1 MTLLRNLDSITT
13 DQLRRIGATKWQ
25 KGHDLIGAFIA
36 EMDFGI
42 APAITDAL
50 HQEVDIGRFGYFPD
64 RLAGD
69 LADATAGWLKSRFD
83 WANSPSDIRRVSDV
97 IRAYEFAI
105 VHGCRAGGAVIVPT
119 PAYKPFLLL
128 PPMMNRRVI
137 EVPMEMADAK
147 YVFDMEGLQAA
158 FDAGGEL
165 LVLCNPYNPGGRVF
179 GREEL
184 VALSELVA
192 RNGGRLF
199 ADEIW
204 SPLTF
209 PGHSHIPYASVS
221 RAAAGHSI
229 TAISASKAWNM
240 PGLKCAQVIITNDRD
255 RESWATVGPLFEH
268 GASNLGAVATVAA
281 YRAGDG
287 WLADINAYLDR
298 NRMALANLIGEHL
311 REVVYHAPE
320 GTYIS
325 WLDFRRSRV
334 ARQPAAFF
342 KEQAGVMLTEG
353 ADCGAIGDGFARFV
367 FATPLPI
374 MEQAIARMGQAL
386 LRA

>member
-1 MTLLRNLDSITT
+1 MTIFQDIDSISA

-42 APAITDAL
+42 APAITEAL

-69 LADATAGWLKSRFD
+69 LADATAGWLESRFD

-105 VHGCRAGGAVIVPT
+105 VHGCRAGAAVIVPT

-137 EVPMEMADAK
+137 EVPMAMADAK
-147 YVFDMEGLQAA
+147 YVFDMEALQAA

-192 RNGGRLF
+192 RNDGRLF

-240 PGLKCAQVIITNDRD
+240 PGLKCAQVVITNDRD
-255 RESWATVGPLFEH
+255 RESWAAAGPLFEH

-281 YRAGDG
+281 YQAGDG

-311 REVVYHAPE
+311 PEVGYHAPE
-320 GTYIS
+320 GTYIG

-342 KEQAGVMLTEG
+342 KEQAGVILTEG
-353 ADCGAIGDGFARFV
+353 ADCGAIGAGFARFV
-367 FATPLPI
+367 FATPLPV